1 MGGLRARLALDLLI
15 SFGAFAF
22 PGRSK
27 LQTNKTT
34 TTTTTKSEIQE
45 HNEKSPL
52 KEAKRISTNV
62 KRGDK
67 RRH

>member
-1 MGGLRARLALDLLI
+1 MGGLRARLTLDLLI

-27 LQTNKTT
+27 LQTNK
-34 TTTTTKSEIQE
+34 TTTTKSEIQE